1 MYVHV
6 PLQDREHHH
15 LGNIYDDFCY
25 VPELRRTFRSK
36 CLLRTRARVGTFCAK
51 LQLFREISLLKYASI
66 LFLECQLSPLCPMV
80 LSLMVR
86 TVGHLTTLAPSATW
100 PSAAVAALDCSYLL
114 LHAFSQS
121 LPSFLPSFRPSRPF
135 DSVGFLPFDPATRA
149 HIHSFDT
156 WKSKSAQFFG
166 NCSSG
171 IFCLACPPPFRF
183 GSVRSHVIV
192 HSEQNMRAWGPLT
205 SL

>member
-114 LHAFSQS
+114 LHAFSLS
-121 LPSFLPSFRPSRPF
+121 LPTDRAAHSIRSVFSPSTPLHAPTF
-135 DSVGFLPFDPATRA
+135 
-149 HIHSFDT
+149 IHSTLGSRNPRSF
-156 WKSKSAQFFG
+156 SAIALVASFA
-166 NCSSG
+166 SRVPLRSG
-171 IFCLACPPPFRF
+171 SGVCAR
-183 GSVRSHVIV
+183 
-192 HSEQNMRAWGPLT
+192 M
-205 SL
+205 